1 MKGLSSA
8 SRDSGNHSVRPAQ
21 RIAALLVLL
30 AFVSIHSLAQY
41 GGNGGGS
48 YGSKGAAIGGAIAGG
63 AVGAGLLYLKF
74 HHRTT
79 LQGCVTGSGDELV
92 NESDRQTYKLT
103 SKHVDML
110 KVGDRVELSGK
121 KTSHDS
127 QNATFDV
134 SKVKSLGQCTLTT
147 AEQR

>member
-8 SRDSGNHSVRPAQ
+8 SRNSGHHAVGTVQHIATLLLLLTLVPVHS
-21 RIAALLVLL
+21 
-30 AFVSIHSLAQY
+30 FAQY
-41 GGNGGGS
+41 GGNGSGS
-48 YGSKGAAIGGAIAGG
+48 YGSKGAAIGAAVAGG

-79 LQGCVTGSGDELV
+79 LQGCIAGSGDELV
-92 NESDRQTYKLT
+92 NESNRQTYKLT
-103 SKHVDML
+103 SKHMDML

-121 KTSHDS
+121 KISNGS
-127 QNATFDV
+127 QTATFDV